1 MDLLFLGVPPF
12 HEKVTEKLL
21 TRKPTEIFQIN
32 VGLYCNQACSHCHV
46 ESSPK
51 RKEVMSIDV
60 ADQCLNILSNSPSIS
75 IVDLTGELFLEDF
88 LLLVKDVHLSM
99 YIHTLGFQINV
110 RRTFINCQHF
120 SHLHTLIWNR
130 MFIDFWNLQSKLCLS
145 SKI

>member
-88 LLLVKDVHLSM
+88 LLLVKDVYLSIT
-99 YIHTLGFQINV
+99 Y
-110 RRTFINCQHF
+110 FI
-120 SHLHTLIWNR
+120 
-130 MFIDFWNLQSKLCLS
+130 
-145 SKI
+145 